1 MTARGQTIELP
12 IFPLP
17 GVVFFPRVILPL
29 HIFEPRYKA
38 MVASALDG
46 NGRIGMVLLREGWRS
61 QYHAS
66 PPVFGTGTMGLIT
79 QPEELEDGKYNL
91 LLRGLQRYRIL
102 EFLQETPFRLA
113 RVRLLEDVAPD
124 ERDAQALRWK
134 MAKRLNQLAPEI
146 KFPPLEPKLAGRI
159 DFLTMINL
167 ICCCLDLSVYDKQR
181 LLETGDLAVRARGV
195 LGVLDRKLKA
205 KKLVSGFQTLRPE
218 HPERN

>member
-1 MTARGQTIELP
+1 MTAQRQIIELP

-46 NGRIGMVLLREGWRS
+46 NGRIGMVLVREGWRPG
-61 QYHAS
+61 YHGS
-66 PPVFGTGTMGLIT
+66 PPVFETGTMGLIT
-79 QPEELEDGKYNL
+79 QPEELEEGKYNL
-91 LLRGLQRYRIL
+91 LLRGIQRYQIE
-102 EFLQETPFRLA
+102 EFVQETPFRLA
-113 RVRLLEDVAPD
+113 RVRLLDDVAPA
-124 ERDAQALRWK
+124 EPDAQALRWK

-146 KFPPLEPKLAGRI
+146 RFPPLEPKLAGRL
-159 DFLTMINL
+159 DFVTMINL
-167 ICCCLDLSVYDKQR
+167 ISCCLDLSVYDKQR

-195 LGVLDRKLKA
+195 LGVLDRKWKA
-205 KKLVSGFQTLRPE
+205 KKLVSGFQDLRPE